1 MAQSAVE
8 RFLARDR
15 AIVVVSLAVC
25 VLLSAW
31 YILEGAGTGM
41 SSIEMSL
48 ETGPAGALIAGTED
62 IVSPHVWSLRYAVV
76 VFVMWWLM
84 MIAMMVPSAAPTIL
98 LYGGLYRDRGAR
110 GQLEFAAGYLAVWAV
125 FSLAATAAQGLLA
138 AIGMMSAMYM
148 NLATTYLAA
157 AVVIGAG
164 LYQLTSIKAACLDH
178 CRGPVEA
185 LTRHRRTGRA
195 AAFRM
200 GLVHGRYCLGCC
212 WALMALLFVGGVMN
226 IWWIA
231 AITIYVA
238 VEKLAPGGNTLS
250 RIMAAVLVIA
260 GIALFVMTSVAL
272 PIPLVPAA

>member
-1 MAQSAVE
+1 MAQSIVE
-8 RFLARDR
+8 RILVRDR
-15 AIVVVSLAVC
+15 MIVVGSLVLC
-25 VLLSAW
+25 VGVSAW
-31 YILEGAGTGM
+31 YILDGAGTGM
-41 SSIEMSL
+41 SSMEMSL
-48 ETGPAGALIAGTED
+48 ETGPGGALLAGTD
-62 IVSPHVWSLRYAVV
+62 DFISPHVWTARYAVV

-84 MIAMMVPSAAPTIL
+84 MVAMMVPSAAPTIL
-98 LYGGLYRDRGAR
+98 LYGALYRGSGAR
-110 GQLEFAAGYLAVWAV
+110 GQLEFAAGYLAIWGV

-138 AIGMMSAMYM
+138 AVGMMSAMYM

-157 AVVIGAG
+157 TVLVGAG
-164 LYQLTSIKAACLDH
+164 LYQLTPVTAVCLDH

-212 WALMALLFVGGVMN
+212 WALMALLFIGGVMN

-238 VEKLAPGGNTLS
+238 VEKLAPGGKAIS

-260 GIALFVMTSVAL
+260 GIALVVMTFVAQ
-272 PIPLVPAA
+272 PIPSVPAA